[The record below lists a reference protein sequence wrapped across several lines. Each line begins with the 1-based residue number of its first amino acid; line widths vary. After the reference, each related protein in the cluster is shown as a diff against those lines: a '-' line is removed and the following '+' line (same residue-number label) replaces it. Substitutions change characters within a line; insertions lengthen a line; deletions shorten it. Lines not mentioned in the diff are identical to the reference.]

1 MTFIGRRDIPLGTR
15 ICAGCIMNKIEKITA
30 ATSVYERLRQDILNG
45 GLRPGQKLLIDFVSE
60 RYGAGLN
67 PVREAL
73 NRLSSEGLVERK
85 DQRGFFVPPV
95 SIEGWR
101 ELVKTRCWLEGK
113 ALEESIRNGD
123 QAWEERIVVSFHHF
137 SRTPWK
143 LSEQDT
149 STNPAWEERHR
160 TFHLALIAAC
170 GSSIL
175 IGICKDL
182 MDQAQ
187 RYRFISV
194 ASSHRHRN
202 TLEEHRGIMEAV
214 LDRKTDLAVER
225 LVEHYQTTLRHIE
238 DQIQPAPKVRF
249 DPTLLD

>member
-1 MTFIGRRDIPLGTR
+1 
-15 ICAGCIMNKIEKITA
+15 MNKIVKLTA
-30 ATSVYERLRQDILNG
+30 ATAVYERLRRDILNG
-45 GLRPGQKLLIDFVSE
+45 SLKPGQKLLIDLVSD

-101 ELVKTRCWLEGK
+101 DLVKTRCWLESK
-113 ALEESIRNGD
+113 ALEEAIANGD
-123 QAWEERIVVSFHHF
+123 RAWEERIVITFHHL

-143 LSEQDT
+143 RSDDAAT
-149 STNPAWEERHR
+149 TNPDWEERHR
-160 TFHLALIAAC
+160 EFHLALLSAC
-170 GSSIL
+170 GSAIL
-175 IGICKDL
+175 VEICGEL

-194 ASSHRHRN
+194 ASTHPYRD
-202 TLEEHRGIMEAV
+202 TVEEHRRIMEAA
-214 LDRKTDLAVER
+214 LDRQTRTAVER

-238 DQIQPAPKVRF
+238 NQISPLTDEIDQAS
-249 DPTLLD
+249 LG

>member
-1 MTFIGRRDIPLGTR
+1 
-15 ICAGCIMNKIEKITA
+15 
-30 ATSVYERLRQDILNG
+30 
-45 GLRPGQKLLIDFVSE
+45 
-60 RYGAGLN
+60 
-67 PVREAL
+67 
-73 NRLSSEGLVERK
+73 
-85 DQRGFFVPPV
+85 VPPV

>member
-1 MTFIGRRDIPLGTR
+1 
-15 ICAGCIMNKIEKITA
+15 MNKIEKITA

-45 GLRPGQKLLIDFVSE
+45 ELRPGQKLLIDFISD

-101 ELVKTRCWLEGK
+101 ELVKTRCWLEGR
-113 ALEESIRNGD
+113 ALEESINHGD
-123 QAWEERIVVSFHHF
+123 QAWEERIVVCFHHL

-143 LSEQDT
+143 LSEEDT

-160 TFHLALIAAC
+160 AFHIALIAAC

-194 ASSHRHRN
+194 ASSKRYRN
-202 TLEEHRGIMEAV
+202 TLEEHRGLMDAV
-214 LDRKTDLAVER
+214 LDRKTDLAVSR

-238 DQIQPAPKVRF
+238 DQIQPSPKVRF
-249 DPTLLD
+249 DPPLNGRRDREG